1 VSRRRAA
8 RAALALGGL
17 AVLVACAAPRPPIQL
32 VPERALFWEVRGG
45 ERDATL
51 YLLGSVHVGDGRP
64 LVLDA
69 RLAEAFASAEELVVE
84 VDLAEITPERVMR
97 FLGERGMLPPG
108 EELSQRL
115 SAETLALLGDFVAQ
129 HHLEAALVERLEPWA
144 LSLVVI
150 EGSLREAGYEGAY
163 GVDQWFLARAKE
175 SGKAVVGLETVEFQ
189 LGLLAGLSP
198 EHQERLLRESLLASA
213 PGGGLDQVES
223 ILDAWERGD
232 AAALERLAHADLS
245 EDPSLAPFF
254 EATYFARNESMRD
267 ALVRLMAD
275 GRTRFCVVGSGHLVG
290 ARGIPAL
297 LAAEGHR
304 VTGPGLPLAAVE

>member
-1 VSRRRAA
+1 VRTSAPGA
-8 RAALALGGL
+8 TLVFAALAL
-17 AVLVACAAPRPPIQL
+17 ATACAAPRPPIQL
-32 VPERALFWEVRGG
+32 APERALFWEVRGG
-45 ERDATL
+45 EGDATL

-69 RLAEAFASAEELVVE
+69 KLAEAFASAEELVVE
-84 VDLAEITPERVMR
+84 VDLAEVTPERVMR
-97 FLGERGMLPPG
+97 FLGSDGMLAP
-108 EELSQRL
+108 EEQLSQLL
-115 SAETLALLGDFVAQ
+115 SPETLVLLRDFTAQ
-129 HHLEAALVERLEPWA
+129 HDLDAALVERLEPWA
-144 LSLVVI
+144 ISLLVI

-163 GVDQWFLARAKE
+163 GVDQWFLTRAKE
-175 SGKAVVGLETVEFQ
+175 SGKPVVGLESVEFQ
-189 LGLLAGLSP
+189 LGLLADLSQ
-198 EHQERLLRESLLASA
+198 EHQERLLRDSLLAAA
-213 PGGGLDQVES
+213 PGGGMEKVES

-232 AAALERLAHADLS
+232 AEALERLAHAELA

-267 ALVRLMAD
+267 TLERLMGD

-304 VTGPGLPLAAVE
+304 VTGPGLPVAAVE